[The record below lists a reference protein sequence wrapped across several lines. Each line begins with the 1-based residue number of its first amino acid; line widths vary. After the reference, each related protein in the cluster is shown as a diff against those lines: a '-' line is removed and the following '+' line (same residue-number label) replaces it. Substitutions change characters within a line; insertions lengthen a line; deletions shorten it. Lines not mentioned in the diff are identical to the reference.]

1 MIRATSKEP
10 TMNVIAQAQFKT
22 GARRYQMSD
31 AERKIRI
38 EAAAAFRVAHHY
50 KWNLQVNNHITVRLP
65 DQPDHFLM
73 NPHGLGWDEVTAS
86 NLATVRQG
94 GEIVSHDGIVLGPA
108 GLNFHSGILRA
119 LPHINCTIHVH
130 ARPGV
135 AVSATKQGLVIVDQS
150 SMHLYGEVGVH
161 DFEGFAEAD
170 DEVPRILRDLGDKHC
185 LIMWNHGL
193 LAIGRTIAEAF
204 LYMRR
209 LVDACELQIQLM
221 SMGTEIRH
229 IPEEVLKVTREQIV
243 KKRKDPRYAQAEWD
257 YHCRLAE
264 RLDPSFAD

>member
-1 MIRATSKEP
+1 
-10 TMNVIAQAQFKT
+10 MNMQAFGQFKT
-22 GARRYQMSD
+22 GTRAYQMSE
-31 AERKIRI
+31 AERQTRI
-38 EAAAAFRVAHHY
+38 EAAAAFRIAHHY
-50 KWNLQVNNHITVRLP
+50 RWNLQINNHICVRLP
-65 DQPDHFLM
+65 DRPDHFLM
-73 NPHGLGWDEVTAS
+73 NPLGVGWDEITAS
-86 NLATVRQG
+86 SLATVKQG
-94 GEIVSHDGIVLGPA
+94 GEIVSHDGVVLGPA

-135 AVSATKQGLVIVDQS
+135 AVSATKQGLIIVDQS
-150 SMHLYGEVGVH
+150 SMHLHGEVGVH
-161 DFEGFAEAD
+161 DFEGFAEGE

-229 IPEEVLKVTREQIV
+229 IPKDVLDVTRAQIV
-243 KKRKDPRYAQAEWD
+243 KKRKDARYAQTEWD
-257 YHCRLAE
+257 YHLRMAE
-264 RLDPSFAD
+264 RLYPEHAD